1 MAVERSDD
9 GTDTAEADTAADGG
23 PPLGIGV
30 LSIAETRPL
39 AEDGAL
45 AEAVADT
52 EAAGHAVVIRE
63 RIGRDF
69 DSVQSAASRLADRD
83 DVDALVTV
91 GATSVEPTDVTVSAV
106 KPLLDAELPAFE
118 TLFTLFALES
128 IGTHVVASRP
138 LAGVIGETPVFCLP
152 GNAGGTRL
160 AMRRI
165 VCPQLRQLVALAMQP
180 ESDADDRREAEADE

>member
-1 MAVERSDD
+1 MAADRADGGTESSD
-9 GTDTAEADTAADGG
+9 ADAAADGG
-23 PPLGIGV
+23 PPLGIGL
-30 LSIAETRPL
+30 LSISEMRSL
-39 AEDGAL
+39 SDDRAL
-45 AEAVADT
+45 AEATADV
-52 EAAGHAVVIRE
+52 EAAGHEIVVRE

-69 DSVQSAASRLADRD
+69 DSVQSTASRLADRD

-91 GATSVEPTDVTVSAV
+91 GATSVEPTDVTVGAV
-106 KPLLDAELPAFE
+106 RPLLDAELPAFE

-152 GNAGGTRL
+152 GNTGGTRL

-165 VCPQLRQLVALAMQP
+165 VCPQLRQLVNLAARP
-180 ESDADDRREAEADE
+180 EADDGDESEADE